1 MTLLSILI
9 DCNIIIQNTMLCG
22 VDEAGKG
29 SVLGPMV
36 IGVVGCNSE
45 EDLKK
50 IGVRD
55 SKTLSPQQRKS
66 LYTKIISS
74 FPYFTV
80 ILSPK
85 DIDRKRESMTMND
98 IVAAAHAEAIRAIGA
113 DIGYVDACDVNEERY
128 AVTVSHLVGD
138 KCRII
143 AKHKAD
149 VLFPVVSAAS
159 IVAKVTRDT
168 IIESLWNEWGDF
180 GSGYPSDQKTIDFLS
195 RYIQKHTMAPS
206 IARTSWATTQN
217 LIDSLGQTRLF
228 DY

>member
-1 MTLLSILI
+1 MI
-9 DCNIIIQNTMLCG
+9 CG

-36 IGVVGCNSE
+36 IGVVGCNKE
-45 EDLKK
+45 EDLIK

-55 SKTLSPQQRKS
+55 SKILSPQLRRS
-66 LYTKIISS
+66 LYTEITGAFPYCTVIIS
-74 FPYFTV
+74 PE
-80 ILSPK
+80 
-85 DIDRKRESMTMND
+85 DIDKKRESMTMND

-113 DIGYVDACDVNEERY
+113 DVGFVDACDVNEERY
-128 AVTVSHLVGD
+128 AMTVSHLVGD
-138 KCRII
+138 QCRII

-195 RYIQKHTMAPS
+195 QYIRKYTRAPS
-206 IARTSWATTQN
+206 IARTSWATTQTI
-217 LIDSLGQTRLF
+217 IDSLGQSRLF
-228 DY
+228 DF